1 MDRDQQRR
9 RQACAGLIEVS
20 GNRSPSRNHRPGV
33 VLLFVV
39 PMRHQLMQTHSATE
53 LHCHDLLGML
63 QACRL
68 PTLIGVLQTPS
79 HNSCNE
85 THR

>member
-1 MDRDQQRR
+1 MDRDRQRR
-9 RQACAGLIEVS
+9 RQACAGVTEFS
-20 GNRSPSRNHRPGV
+20 GNHSPSRSHRLGV

-39 PMRHQLMQTHSATE
+39 PMRHQLTRTHLATE
-53 LHCHDLLGML
+53 LHCRDLLGML

-68 PTLIGVLQTPS
+68 PTSIGALRTLS
-79 HNSCNE
+79 HNSCNG